1 MTVMKFCKFFCGM
14 FLGLMLLVTANQA
27 EAMNPQGHFDF
38 VQSNIPN
45 QIRVRGWAFDR
56 DNVNHKVRIHVY
68 VGGSVGANV
77 PSYEIRADQ
86 FRPDVNRAFPGVG
99 DYHGFDSTINVD
111 TSRTGNQAIY
121 IYALNDVG
129 SGTFVEL
136 GSKPVSIK
144 TASSNRVTN
153 HNPQG
158 RVFQVDSPS
167 NNTLHVK
174 GTAWDDDNPSGTVRV
189 HVYVGGT
196 PGSNVPQYEIR
207 ADRANH
213 EFEDTRNIGNSKTG
227 NQTVHVY
234 ALNDYGPGTFQEIW
248 TGNVNIKGEEYTFR
262 NVNLTGTRQV
272 VDVFNGVESIYNK
285 NYTAPGDSTY
295 NCAALVKKYYQK
307 IYGVEPYNLL
317 PNKRPM
323 VNGRTLQK
331 VSNPQVGDIAGI
343 TTSKVNGHW
352 AIVKAVVGN
361 QVVLFEQNWKA
372 NGKTKVNR
380 RINISGVNFY
390 RL

>member
-1 MTVMKFCKFFCGM
+1 MQS
-14 FLGLMLLVTANQA
+14 GLV
-27 EAMNPQGHFDF
+27 FDCTG
-38 VQSNIPN
+38 S
-45 QIRVRGWAFDR
+45 GR
-56 DNVNHKVRIHVY
+56 DNGTNVQLWQKE
-68 VGGSVGANV
+68 NV
-77 PSYEIRADQ
+77 PWHRWILTR
-86 FRPDVNRAFPGVG
+86 
-99 DYHGFDSTINVD
+99 
-111 TSRTGNQAIY
+111 
-121 IYALNDVG
+121 
-129 SGTFVEL
+129 VE
-136 GSKPVSIK
+136 GPQPV
-144 TASSNRVTN
+144 
-153 HNPQG
+153 
-158 RVFQVDSPS
+158 
-167 NNTLHVK
+167 
-174 GTAWDDDNPSGTVRV
+174 
-189 HVYVGGT
+189 
-196 PGSNVPQYEIR
+196 
-207 ADRANH
+207 
-213 EFEDTRNIGNSKTG
+213 
-227 NQTVHVY
+227 
-234 ALNDYGPGTFQEIW
+234 NDYT
-248 TGNVNIKGEEYTFR
+248 TKS
-262 NVNLTGTRQV
+262 VNLTGTRQV